1 MTGVKWNKDR
11 PDIEILPMIE
21 DQYHTRG
28 TVRCRPENCCHMGQT
43 NASSLNDFLV
53 KLKCYGSRL
62 GRSLLHLE
70 NPCAVNVEYI

>member
-11 PDIEILPMIE
+11 PDTEILPMIE

-28 TVRCRPENCCHMGQT
+28 TVRCRPENCCHMGKI
-43 NASSLNDFLV
+43 NASCLV
-53 KLKCYGSRL
+53 KHKCYGSRL